1 MTISL
6 RSQDLSFLD
15 VLFDEGDFRAVNGEG
30 NNVAHPLWGNADQPF
45 VRLTQAHYEQGTV
58 NGVRVTGASGT
69 LLPNER
75 VISNVVSET
84 IDQNGHSVEM
94 PNTYGTNL
102 LLMSFGQFFDHGL
115 DFYDRGGGSQFVDM
129 SGVNTKLEQIAAN
142 NPGLNIDTTDNIIA
156 QGVPPQLQFL
166 IGGRAARYTID
177 TNGNAV
183 LDNVNG
189 TEHLNK
195 VSPFVDQ
202 NQTYGSEPGM
212 TWLLRE
218 TARDADGNVVRD
230 ASGYLVKTQHLL
242 DGVSEIGP
250 DGVSRG
256 ALATYKD
263 VLLNNGVSEADMAH
277 ALNLAS
283 TAGGDFTAWNY
294 LKAST
299 NFVDFAD
306 IGDGKHTILIGDK
319 NDFDTS
325 PLDRSG
331 NPDPNFSLEKLLSYY
346 IAGDH
351 RANEN
356 VALTSVHTVFH
367 REHNYQ
373 ADQISALHPEWS
385 AEQVFQA
392 AKIITSAEYQ
402 RIVFDEF
409 ATAMSGEIP
418 GNGDHGFSGYRAN
431 VNAAISEEFAG
442 AMYRVGHSMIN
453 ETIPYVDAD
462 GVLKEVPLIQAFLNP
477 AMFAGQDP
485 AHPGVTGGTA
495 AFLAGTMQVAHDQI
509 DEKLVEAV
517 RSQLLGL
524 PLDLGAANIMR
535 GRELG
540 LSSLNEFRAEVSAT
554 GTSLDS
560 LGQASD
566 YAGGQG
572 VPSLTAYRNWE
583 DFGAHLRG
591 NAAQRAE
598 ILALF
603 KAVYGEDVIDPA
615 TGKINGTGIS
625 HVNDVDLWIGGLAEA
640 PSGGSQMGS
649 TFTWIFQEQLDRL
662 QEGDRFYYLEQLDGT
677 MLVND
682 INAQHFSD
690 LIARNSGI
698 SNGHWDTFKVSEQRH
713 LASNEVN
720 HDYTGARG
728 SAGAALVL
736 VGNDLDNTI
745 TGTSGDNTLYGGIG
759 NDILNGG
766 TGGSDALHG
775 EDGNDTLNAGPDAR
789 DDYLYGG
796 DGDDTLNGGRGDDAL
811 DGGTGA
817 DTLRGGAGKDFLKGG
832 AGDDWLIPGA
842 DRDAVDGGEGID
854 TVDYRGS
861 ARGVSIDLRVR
872 DGRLLP
878 DEASGGDAE
887 RDVIVNVENVVGSD
901 SADQITGDDVANVM
915 EGGGGGDILRGGG
928 GSDTLSYAH
937 STAGVTANLLTLAV
951 SGGHAQGDQIQGFE
965 NLVGSDHADRLTG
978 TNTANIIMAGLGND
992 IVDGLGGA
1000 DTLSGGL
1007 GNDIYYVDNLA
1018 DLVREAAGGG
1028 TDKVYA
1034 STSFALGAGESV
1046 ESLVA
1051 KAGNAGID
1059 LTGNEFANRLYSG
1072 AGADS
1077 LSGGGGNDVY
1087 YVNGP
1092 GDTVHELAS
1101 SGTDTV
1107 YATKSFVLGS
1117 GEAIEYVRANAG
1129 NVGISLTGN
1138 EFANKLFSG
1147 AGADSLSGGGG
1158 NDAYYVDG
1166 PGDTVHETPGG
1177 GTDKVYASGNFA
1189 LGAGESVEYLIAK
1202 AGNSG
1207 IALTGNEL
1215 ANTLL
1220 GGSGADRLNGGLGN
1234 DTLKGGAGSD
1244 TFVFTSGFGKDRIID
1259 FDHDP
1264 LGGQDLIDLSGLGIT
1279 AATFASQVA
1288 IHQIGANTVV
1298 WVGSDTILL
1307 SALAANTIDQ
1317 TDFFLL

>member
-1 MTISL
+1 MTIAL

-15 VLFDEGDFRAVNGEG
+15 TLFDEGDFRAINGEG
-30 NNVAHPLWGNADQPF
+30 NNLAHPFWGNADQPF
-45 VRLTQAHYEQGTV
+45 VRLTDAHYELGSI
-58 NGVRVTGASGT
+58 NGVRVTGASGA

-75 VISNVVSET
+75 VISNVVSEA
-84 IDQNGHSVEM
+84 IDQNGQSVEM
-94 PNTYGTNL
+94 PNSYGTNL

-129 SGVNTKLEQIAAN
+129 SGVDAKLAQIAAA
-142 NPGLNIDTTDNIIA
+142 NPGLTIDTTDNIIA

-166 IGGRAARYTID
+166 IGGRAARYTVD
-177 TNGNAV
+177 TNGNPI

-218 TARDADGNVVRD
+218 TAKD
-230 ASGYLVKTQHLL
+230 ASGAVIRDAGGHLVKTHHLL
-242 DGVSEIGP
+242 DGVEEIGP

-256 ALATYKD
+256 TLATYKD
-263 VLLNNGVSEADMAH
+263 VLLNNGVSEAAMAH
-277 ALNLAS
+277 AYDLAS
-283 TAGGDFTAWNY
+283 GPGGDGAAWNY
-294 LKAST
+294 LKASA

-373 ADQISALHPEWS
+373 ADQIRALHPEWS
-385 AEQVFQA
+385 AEEVFQA
-392 AKIITSAEYQ
+392 AKVITSAEYQ

-418 GNGDHGFSGYRAN
+418 GAGDHGFSGYRAN

-453 ETIPYVDAD
+453 ETIPYVDGD

-540 LSSLNEFRAEVSAT
+540 LSSLNEFRAEVSSA
-554 GTSLDS
+554 GTSLDG

-566 YAGGQG
+566 YAGGPG
-572 VPSLTAYRNWE
+572 VPSLTAYQNWN

-591 NAAQRAE
+591 NATQRAQL
-598 ILALF
+598 LAQF

-615 TGKINGTGIS
+615 NGKINGTGIS

-698 SNGHWDTFKVSEQRH
+698 AHGHWDTFKVSEQRN
-713 LASNEVN
+713 LAAGQANQ
-720 HDYTGARG
+720 DFTGAVAA
-728 SAGAALVL
+728 AGAALVL
-736 VGNDLDNTI
+736 VGNDLDNVI
-745 TGTSGDNTLYGGIG
+745 TGTSGDNTLYGGLG
-759 NDILNGG
+759 NDTLHGG

-775 EDGNDTLNAGPDAR
+775 EDGNDTVTAGPDAR
-789 DDYLYGG
+789 DDFLYGDAG
-796 DGDDTLNGGRGDDAL
+796 NDTLNGGRGDDVL
-811 DGGTGA
+811 DGGEGA

-832 AGDDWLIPGA
+832 AGDDWLTPGA
-842 DRDAVDGGEGID
+842 GRDAVDGGDGID
-854 TVDYRGS
+854 TVDYS
-861 ARGVSIDLRVR
+861 ASAAGVRINLQVR
-872 DGRLLP
+872 SGRLLP

-887 RDVIVNVENVVGSD
+887 RDVIVNVENVVGSAL
-901 SADQITGDDVANVM
+901 ADQIAGDNLANM
-915 EGGGGGDILRGGG
+915 IEGGGAGDILRGGG
-928 GSDTLSYAH
+928 GNDTLSYAH
-937 STAGVTANLLTLAV
+937 STAGVTVDLLTLAV
-951 SGGHAQGDQIQGFE
+951 SGGHAQGDQIQSFE
-965 NLVGSDHADRLTG
+965 NLVGSVYADRLMG
-978 TNTANIIMAGLGND
+978 TNTANTIDSGLGND
-992 IVDGLGGA
+992 VLDGRGGA
-1000 DTLSGGL
+1000 DTLSGGG
-1007 GNDIYYVDNLA
+1007 GNDIYRIDNLA
-1018 DLVREAAGGG
+1018 DVVHEAAGAG

-1034 STSFALGAGESV
+1034 SGSFTLGASESV
-1046 ESLVA
+1046 EYLVA
-1051 KAGNAGID
+1051 KAGSLGIG
-1059 LTGNEFANRLYSG
+1059 LGGNELANRLYSG

-1077 LSGGGGNDVY
+1077 LGGGGGNDLY
-1087 YVNGP
+1087 FVNGS
-1092 GDTVHELAS
+1092 GDTVHES
-1101 SGTDTV
+1101 
-1107 YATKSFVLGS
+1107 
-1117 GEAIEYVRANAG
+1117 
-1129 NVGISLTGN
+1129 
-1138 EFANKLFSG
+1138 
-1147 AGADSLSGGGG
+1147 AGA
-1158 NDAYYVDG
+1158 
-1166 PGDTVHETPGG
+1166 
-1177 GTDKVYASGNFA
+1177 GTDKVYASTSFT

-1202 AGNSG
+1202 AGG
-1207 IALTGNEL
+1207 LDVGLTGNEF
-1215 ANTLL
+1215 ANSLF
-1220 GGSGADRLNGGLGN
+1220 GGSGADRLNGGHGN
-1234 DTLKGGAGSD
+1234 DRLDGGAGSD
-1244 TFVFTSGFGKDRIID
+1244 TFVFTSGFGSDRIVR
-1259 FDHDP
+1259 FDHDAI
-1264 LGGQDLIDLSGLGIT
+1264 GGQDHIDLSGLGIT
-1279 AATFASQVA
+1279 AATFASQVS
-1288 IHQIGANTVV
+1288 IHQAGANTIVS
-1298 WVGSDTILL
+1298 VGSDTIML
-1307 SALAANTIDQ
+1307 AAVAANTIDQ
-1317 TDFFLL
+1317 SDFFLL